1 VAGLDLGAR
10 AGGAREW
17 EGARAGATGEW
28 EIAPAGGA
36 KPDQEQEIFRLGAE
50 TEDLTSGARSPLM
63 PSEKPEIAV
72 PLFWLAK

>member
-10 AGGAREW
+10 AGGAR
-17 EGARAGATGEW
+17 EW